1 MVYLFMLFFQRVH
14 LDSLETTAIFRV
26 AIPVLETTV
35 RAYAT
40 VTFWLA
46 TLSSIALVNFNTLF
60 LSFVWWIFKYVI
72 FYLFLTIRQHTFHF
86 MLKHYLIKIFLV
98 LVVLFNLTSMFI
110 FSSTIFFIRKVFF
123 RSNYVGSQTFFP
135 APRMSPVVESL
146 HLFDTKI
153 TTQKH

>member
-1 MVYLFMLFFQRVH
+1 MLFFQRVH

-60 LSFVWWIFKYVI
+60 LSFV
-72 FYLFLTIRQHTFHF
+72 
-86 MLKHYLIKIFLV
+86 
-98 LVVLFNLTSMFI
+98 
-110 FSSTIFFIRKVFF
+110 
-123 RSNYVGSQTFFP
+123 
-135 APRMSPVVESL
+135 
-146 HLFDTKI
+146 
-153 TTQKH
+153 